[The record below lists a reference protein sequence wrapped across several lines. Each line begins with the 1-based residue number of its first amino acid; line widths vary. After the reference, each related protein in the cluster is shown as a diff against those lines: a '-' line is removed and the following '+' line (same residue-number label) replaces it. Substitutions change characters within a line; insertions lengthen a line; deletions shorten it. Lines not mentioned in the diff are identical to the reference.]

1 MTGQG
6 KETEDPP
13 WRAMGRGDRAEGTG
27 DLPWR
32 GQDLKRGGAGE
43 TAQGLQQ
50 GQSGVNRKFR
60 EKQKG

>member
-1 MTGQG
+1 MNR
-6 KETEDPP
+6 KASTEGVS
-13 WRAMGRGDRAEGTG
+13 RAGTG